1 MKFESVKNYKNEF
14 EFYINGDQ
22 LVVFFSLYDI
32 TAYAGGIQYF
42 DMDAEELKELLKPE
56 IYEAMKGA
64 VAIDTKGT
72 ISEH

>member
-1 MKFESVKNYKNEF
+1 M
-14 EFYINGDQ
+14 
-22 LVVFFSLYDI
+22 VFFSLYDI